1 VVRRGNVDASE
12 QIERFKEFLDSDY
25 RKEMHKLDNKGIPSL
40 EIDFSMLMKFEP
52 ELADLLLEEPEE
64 VLKAAEIA
72 VSDFGFKT
80 DFRVRFF
87 NLPKSQFIMIR
98 DIRSN
103 NLDDFICIEGLVR
116 QSSDVRPQVV
126 SARFECPSCGNIIS
140 ILQLDTRF
148 KEPTRCSCGRKG
160 KFRLISKALVD
171 AQRLV
176 MEESPDMLE
185 GGEQPKRLS
194 ILLKEDLVEPKMEM
208 KTTPGNKIR
217 VVGIIKEVPIMLKTG
232 AQSVRFDLVM
242 EANHIES
249 IEETFEEVKVSEE
262 EGTKIK
268 SLAKD
273 PLVYERLINSI
284 APSIYG
290 HERVKEA
297 IVLQLL
303 GGVKKIRGDGT
314 RTRGDIHILL
324 VGDPGAGKSEILQFV
339 SKTAPKGRFVAGR
352 STTAAGI
359 TASVVKD
366 DFLRGWA
373 LEGGA
378 MVLANK
384 GVLCIDEMDKMSVE
398 DTSSLHEGMEQQILS
413 IAKANIQA
421 TLRTE
426 TTILA
431 AANPKLGRFDP
442 YAPIASQINLPP
454 ALINR
459 FDLIFPIRD
468 LPNRE
473 TDEKIASHVLRI
485 QQNAGVVISEIE
497 PKFLRKYF
505 AYARQKVSPVLTDNA
520 VEEIKKFY
528 VELRNKETA
537 GEREIKPIPISA
549 RQLEALVR
557 MAEGSAKARLSK
569 KVGRQDAKRAINL
582 LRYCL
587 MQVGFDY
594 ETGQID
600 IDRIST
606 GITASE
612 RSRIVIVRDL
622 ILNLEKKLGKSIPI
636 EDIIAEAGEK
646 GINEPQVEESIEKLK
661 REGFLFEP
669 RRNVISRL

>member
-1 VVRRGNVDASE
+1 MDASE